1 MGGRGDGSGREAW
14 PRARGARQ
22 VAAVLV
28 LGMLVAIGSL
38 SASKPAQAGAWTL
51 PAGEGQV
58 IVQTTAATS
67 SQEFGPASDL
77 LSSRPYEKA
86 EVDLVF
92 EYGAADW
99 LTLIAAPQ
107 FLAVHLGAPGSA
119 SYAGPGYT
127 SLGARVRL
135 YESGSFV
142 VSAQAV
148 ARISGTGSSQSAA
161 AVGYE
166 DGELDLRL
174 LAGWS
179 FMLLGKSAYF
189 DLQAAQRQRSGPPPD
204 EFHLDATLGIRVA
217 ERWQVLVQSFNVV
230 SEGAGEGPYFG
241 ASYEYYKL
249 QLGAAYDWSKTLTLQ
264 LSVVGTYFARN
275 APQENGLVLSA
286 QYRF

>member
-14 PRARGARQ
+14 PRAGCARQ
-22 VAAVLV
+22 VAVAFV
-28 LGMLVAIGSL
+28 LGMLLAIGFL
-38 SASKPAQAGAWTL
+38 SAPGPALAGAWTL
-51 PAGEGQV
+51 PAGAGQV

-92 EYGAADW
+92 EYGATDW

-107 FLAVHLGAPGSA
+107 FLAVHLGAPGAA